1 MLIPTERGKIAI
13 PLNKFE
19 VVKKG
24 NEIAIVGEKKGLT
37 VEVTANPIPIEVLVV
52 LTIAAKIMGMV
63 VGCPALPV
71 VSAALKDVLGDY
83 SAGRCACLVCD
94 APTEDGPYGDWFC
107 DYKMCLT
114 GRVASKMGVD

>member
-1 MLIPTERGKIAI
+1 MLIPTERGKVAI

-37 VEVTANPIPIEVLVV
+37 VEVTANPIPLKVWAVLKTV
-52 LTIAAKIMGMV
+52 AKITGVVMG
-63 VGCPALPV
+63 CT
-71 VSAALKDVLGDY
+71 AAVAQGVLNDH
-83 SAGRCACLVCD
+83 SAGRCACFLYCD

-107 DYKMCLT
+107 DYRMCLT
-114 GRVASKMGVD
+114 GRVASWMGVD